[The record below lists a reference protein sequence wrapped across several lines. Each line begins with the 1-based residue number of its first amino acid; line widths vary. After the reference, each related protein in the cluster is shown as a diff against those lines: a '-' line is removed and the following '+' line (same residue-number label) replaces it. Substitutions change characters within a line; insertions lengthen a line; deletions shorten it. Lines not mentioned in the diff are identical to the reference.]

1 MKISTDGTEDNF
13 IPITKGIIKK
23 YNYME
28 SFDLNTDSTDEVLKA
43 LDGTPTFSSG
53 TCDNFAL
60 EYHFRLK
67 FDPIDS
73 AGAGSFKLTEAYIDI
88 VYGKLTPD
96 ATDSTVVV
104 ARKTSVE
111 FFQDDKSVL
120 NSGSPGYIGG
130 KRLRIG
136 EMSTSLP
143 GNEYGDEYIME

>member
-1 MKISTDGTEDNF
+1 MKISTDGTEDSF
-13 IPITKGIIKK
+13 IEITKGIIKK

-28 SFDLNTDSTDEVLKA
+28 SFDLNTDLPDEDF
-43 LDGTPTFSSG
+43 DGTPTFSSG

-73 AGAGSFKLTEAYIDI
+73 AGAGSFKLTKAYIDI

-143 GNEYGDEYIME
+143 GKEYDDEYIME